1 MSGRTVSP
9 MITHPNCRPEHLNKW
24 SEAPAVAY
32 EVKSMEFSVRKLGST
47 DQSLHLNINYII
59 KQA

>member
-1 MSGRTVSP
+1 

-32 EVKSMEFSVRKLGST
+32 EVKPMEFSVRKLGST
-47 DQSLHLNINYII
+47 DQSLHLNINYIK